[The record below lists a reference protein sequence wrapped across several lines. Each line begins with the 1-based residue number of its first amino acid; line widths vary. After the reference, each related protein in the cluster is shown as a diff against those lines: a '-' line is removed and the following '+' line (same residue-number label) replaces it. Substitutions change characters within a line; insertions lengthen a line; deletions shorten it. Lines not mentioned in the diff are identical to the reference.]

1 MASASRDLQLSSAP
15 DAGFVEAQ
23 KQWQGGNGGILI
35 AMREMKG
42 DVDSY
47 LHAALILKRL
57 EMAPDLPVG
66 AVLWHASKTSVEPPT
81 DVPLATSVTFE
92 GAEAHA
98 QRHIQEDKRVYH
110 KLVVAGL
117 GVKALAIGADE
128 YYEDEQEMLLMMDVD
143 LEEDRRECV
152 DGKLVITHNVTLP

>member
-1 MASASRDLQLSSAP
+1 MASASRNLQLSAP
-15 DAGFVEAQ
+15 SDDGFAEAQ
-23 KQWQGGNGGILI
+23 RQWQGGNDGILN

-42 DVDSY
+42 DVDLY
-47 LHAALILKRL
+47 LHAAILLKRL
-57 EMAPDLPVG
+57 ETAPELPVG
-66 AVLWHASKTSVEPPT
+66 AVLWHASKTSVEPQT
-81 DVPLATSVTFE
+81 DVPLATSVTLK

-128 YYEDEQEMLLMMDVD
+128 YYEYEEEMVLMMDVD

-152 DGKLVITHNVTLP
+152 DGKLVIIQNVTLP